1 MASTPLEDDAF
12 ILALTDDDPAELYE
26 NAPCGYLSTL
36 PDGTIVKVNRTF
48 LTWTGYTRDDI
59 VGRRRF
65 QELLRVGD
73 RIFYET
79 HLAPLLRL
87 QGRVREVAVELV
99 ASGGMVLPVLV
110 NSVVKTDQDGEP
122 VVVRTAVFDARE
134 RRAYEAELVAARN
147 RAEESEVRARA
158 LASTLQASLLPP
170 QMPRVPG
177 LDVGGCYRPAGD
189 GTEVGGDFYDIFDT
203 GRGTWGAVLGDV
215 CGKGAAA
222 AAATALA
229 RYTIRAAAAATP
241 SPATALRAAHEAL
254 VRHDPERF
262 CTAVLMTVAVDAGA
276 LLTVASAG
284 HPLPLLRGAD
294 GAVETVGE
302 AGSILGMLSEHDTS
316 DVTVPLRPGDAV
328 LLYTDG
334 IVEARRNKEFFGEGR
349 LRDVLAHSVGADA
362 QSIADQVVAAAVD
375 FQSGVTRDDIAVI
388 VVAAAESAG

>member
-1 MASTPLEDDAF
+1 MASAPSEDDAF

-79 HLAPLLRL
+79 HFAPLLRL
-87 QGRVREVAVELV
+87 QGRVREIAVELV
-99 ASGGMVLPVLV
+99 ASGGTVLPVLV
-110 NSVVKTDQDGEP
+110 NSVVKTNQAGEAL
-122 VVVRTAVFDARE
+122 VVRTAVFDARE
-134 RRAYEAELVAARN
+134 RRAYEAELVAART
-147 RAEESEVRARA
+147 RAEESELRSRA
-158 LASTLQASLLPP
+158 LASTLQSSLLPP
-170 QMPRVPG
+170 EMPRIPG

-203 GRGTWGAVLGDV
+203 GRGTWGAVIGDV

-241 SPATALRAAHEAL
+241 SPVTALRAAHEAL

-262 CTAVLMTVAVDAGA
+262 CTAVLMTVAVDGGA

-284 HPLPLLRGAD
+284 HPLPLLRRAD

-302 AGSILGMLSEHDTS
+302 AGSILGMLVEHDTS
-316 DVTVPLRPGDAV
+316 EVEVALRPGDAV
-328 LLYTDG
+328 ILYTDG

-349 LRDVLAHSVGADA
+349 LSDVLAQLGGAEA
-362 QSIADQVVAAAVD
+362 QTIADRVVAAALD
-375 FQSGVTRDDIAVI
+375 FQSGIARDDIAVV
-388 VVAAAESAG
+388 VVAAPAS